1 MLKKM
6 LFAVVPMLLLA
17 TVAHADDDLLA
28 GLDANSIQ
36 DADITI
42 ESASLDVD
50 FESVADNTDS
60 EDAVEACFRRFGYRG
75 WGYRSYSC
83 YRPYYSCYRPYY
95 NVCYQTYYCYR
106 PVFYQACYPVYRSYW
121 GCY

>member
-17 TVAHADDDLLA
+17 TAAHADDDLLA

-75 WGYRSYSC
+75 WGYRN
-83 YRPYYSCYRPYY
+83 YSCYRPYY
-95 NVCYQTYYCYR
+95 NVCYQTYYSYR